1 MVRRAL
7 AGHADTDF
15 RPDIEGLRAIAVLAV
30 VLYHVRLPG
39 VRGGFVGVDV
49 FFVVSGFLITR
60 LLLAELATTGT
71 VSRQRF
77 WARRA
82 RRILPAATLTV
93 VVTVVLARSVLAP
106 LALPALGADAIG
118 AGTFTINFVF
128 AHRLGDY
135 FGAQLGATNPSPLLH
150 YWSLAVEEQ
159 FYLLW
164 PALLVLLTRR
174 PAQYRRLLA
183 VTVTALAAVGFVVG
197 MWLTDQHP
205 SWAFFLLPARMGE
218 LLGGAGLAVAAGAV
232 LRLAAPLR
240 AALGWVGL
248 AGIVVACSM
257 LDESVPWP
265 GRAVLLPVL
274 ATMAVIVSGT
284 APMTV
289 PWAPLRVLRIPSLQW
304 LGRHSFALYLWHWPL
319 LVLAQARWGPLTW
332 PERIVLVGVA
342 VALSAASV
350 RFVEDPVRHARTL
363 SARPAL
369 SLALGAAL
377 CAVTVGLGVQLRSSV
392 GALDGGV
399 TAAAPDLAAG
409 AAVVAAAAPT
419 TTVAATTTT
428 IGSATTIAT
437 TGVTPTTLA
446 TPDPPSG
453 RLAALVASTQRAL
466 QSSSGPAAVPSNL
479 DPPLA
484 AARDRSAPY
493 DDGCVNAGV
502 NPRLQ
507 PCEYG
512 VKDSARTIL
521 LYGDSH
527 AVQWFEPLQQIALA
541 RGYRLVILIKGGCPV
556 AAVNVPT
563 PNLHFTCPP
572 YRDRAIDWIAEH
584 QPDLVVVANSYT
596 QYPADADEWAAGADE
611 TIGRLADASPHVVVI
626 GDNPASTVDP
636 PACLSGHLD
645 DTSACATA
653 RDDAIRPDRI
663 SAEVAA
669 ARAHGVR
676 FVDTTDWFC
685 TATTCPTVVGN
696 VLVMRDETHITVA
709 MAELLEP
716 LLDAAV
722 APSLS

>member
-1 MVRRAL
+1 M
-7 AGHADTDF
+7 
-15 RPDIEGLRAIAVLAV
+15 
-30 VLYHVRLPG
+30 
-39 VRGGFVGVDV
+39 
-49 FFVVSGFLITR
+49 
-60 LLLAELATTGT
+60 
-71 VSRQRF
+71 
-77 WARRA
+77 
-82 RRILPAATLTV
+82 
-93 VVTVVLARSVLAP
+93 
-106 LALPALGADAIG
+106 
-118 AGTFTINFVF
+118 
-128 AHRLGDY
+128 
-135 FGAQLGATNPSPLLH
+135 
-150 YWSLAVEEQ
+150 
-159 FYLLW
+159 
-164 PALLVLLTRR
+164 
-174 PAQYRRLLA
+174 
-183 VTVTALAAVGFVVG
+183 
-197 MWLTDQHP
+197 
-205 SWAFFLLPARMGE
+205 
-218 LLGGAGLAVAAGAV
+218 
-232 LRLAAPLR
+232 
-240 AALGWVGL
+240 
-248 AGIVVACSM
+248 
-257 LDESVPWP
+257 
-265 GRAVLLPVL
+265 
-274 ATMAVIVSGT
+274 
-284 APMTV
+284 
-289 PWAPLRVLRIPSLQW
+289 
-304 LGRHSFALYLWHWPL
+304 
-319 LVLAQARWGPLTW
+319 
-332 PERIVLVGVA
+332 
-342 VALSAASV
+342 
-350 RFVEDPVRHARTL
+350 
-363 SARPAL
+363 
-369 SLALGAAL
+369 
-377 CAVTVGLGVQLRSSV
+377 
-392 GALDGGV
+392 
-399 TAAAPDLAAG
+399 
-409 AAVVAAAAPT
+409 
-419 TTVAATTTT
+419 
-428 IGSATTIAT
+428 
-437 TGVTPTTLA
+437 
-446 TPDPPSG
+446 
-453 RLAALVASTQRAL
+453 
-466 QSSSGPAAVPSNL
+466 PSNL

-696 VLVMRDETHITVA
+696 VLVMRDETHVTVA

-722 APSLS
+722 APALS